1 MSKYG
6 KLDLLPIKCF
16 YLVFSSR
23 KRQRR
28 LIQTKVY
35 FLKKALP
42 KYAQPNL
49 L

>member
-6 KLDLLPIKCF
+6 KLDLLPAKCI

-23 KRQRR
+23 EKQRR

-35 FLKKALP
+35 FLKNALP
-42 KYAQPNL
+42 KYV
-49 L
+49 